1 MAIHAFTTSGL
12 RRAVIASAHLV
23 SEAAPAVLGAGLFLL
38 SVVTLAQPEN
48 LHRRYVPVSH
58 HIAAKP
64 PAGLLLANAVD
75 ARRKEMAP

>member
-38 SVVTLAQPEN
+38 SALTLAQPEH
-48 LHRRYVPVSH
+48 LHDPAKSVRH
-58 HIAAKP
+58 HHASP
-64 PAGLLLANAVD
+64 TLLLASAKAGE
-75 ARRKEMAP
+75 ARP

>member
-38 SVVTLAQPEN
+38 SALTLAQPEH
-48 LHRRYVPVSH
+48 LHGPAKFVRH
-58 HIAAKP
+58 HHARSS
-64 PAGLLLANAVD
+64 LLLASAKAGE
-75 ARRKEMAP
+75 ARP